1 MKINK
6 KFLQV
11 IAAFQILFFHLWAPL
26 TSTQIEQFILKTA
39 YVGVDMFFF
48 LSAYSLAGR
57 EIDYVPFLKDRVLK
71 MYAKFAFF
79 VLIMALFTKSYGVIR
94 AVKSLTLIEF
104 FQKGGGAF
112 LWFIPA
118 ILIFYMLYPLFL
130 KWNSRLKVLW
140 VLLIWIALSVIS
152 EYAFSYTAVFIFTNR
167 IPVILTG
174 YLFKTY
180 CNEKLDEANNNDI
193 ACDEQRN
200 TAKRNNTSS
209 YVECEIDKHSGTN
222 IQFLRRSWIVLILIG
237 TLLLYMYGFKVRL
250 NFPIKDMFYV
260 LAIPTVLG
268 LAILSGHI
276 KKSALI
282 DALGSLTL
290 ELYAVQMI
298 FGQKI
303 LISFYN
309 LFEKNALLTNLAVT
323 FVMFLMAFVL
333 SKLTGVIDKKRA
345 IV

>member
-1 MKINK
+1 MTINK

-71 MYAKFAFF
+71 LYAKFAFF
-79 VLIMALFTKSYGVIR
+79 VLIMALFSKSFGVIR
-94 AVKSLTLIEF
+94 AVKSLTFIEF

-118 ILIFYMLYPLFL
+118 ILIFYAVYPLFL
-130 KWNSRLKVLW
+130 KWNSRFKVIW
-140 VLLIWIALSVIS
+140 VLLIWLTGSVFA
-152 EYAFSYTAVFIFTNR
+152 EHVLSYTAVFIFTNR
-167 IPVILTG
+167 IPVILAG

-180 CNEKLDEANNNDI
+180 CTGNRDAIMPDNNKMN
-193 ACDEQRN
+193 R
-200 TAKRNNTSS
+200 T
-209 YVECEIDKHSGTN
+209 
-222 IQFLRRSWIVLILIG
+222 IQILRRSWILLIPLG
-237 TLLLYMYGFKVRL
+237 ALLLYMYGFKVRL

-260 LAIPTVLG
+260 FAIPSVIG
-268 LAILSGHI
+268 LVMLSSYV
-276 KKSALI
+276 KKYAVTES
-282 DALGSLTL
+282 LGSITL

-298 FGQKI
+298 FGQRI
-303 LISFYN
+303 LIWAYN
-309 LFEKNALLTNLAVT
+309 VFNKNALLTNI
-323 FVMFLMAFVL
+323 FV
-333 SKLTGVIDKKRA
+333 TGVMLLLAYIISYVIKRSERL
-345 IV
+345 IIK

>member
-1 MKINK
+1 MTINK

-11 IAAFQILFFHLWAPL
+11 IAAFQILFFHLWAPI

-71 MYAKFAFF
+71 LYAKFAFF
-79 VLIMALFTKSYGVIR
+79 TLIMALFSKSFGVIR
-94 AVKSLTLIEF
+94 VVKSLTLIEF

-118 ILIFYMLYPLFL
+118 ILILYIIYPLFL
-130 KWNSRLKVLW
+130 KWNSRFKVIW
-140 VLLIWIALSVIS
+140 VLLIWLTGSVFA
-152 EYAFSYTAVFIFTNR
+152 EHVLSYTAVFIFTNR
-167 IPVILTG
+167 IPVILAG

-180 CNEKLDEANNNDI
+180 CTGNRDAIMPDNNKMN
-193 ACDEQRN
+193 R
-200 TAKRNNTSS
+200 T
-209 YVECEIDKHSGTN
+209 
-222 IQFLRRSWIVLILIG
+222 IQILRRSWILLIPLG
-237 TLLLYMYGFKVRL
+237 VLLLYMYGFKVRL

-268 LAILSGHI
+268 LVTLSSYV
-276 KKSALI
+276 KKYAVTES
-282 DALGSLTL
+282 LGSITL

-298 FGQKI
+298 FGQRI
-303 LISFYN
+303 LIWAYN
-309 LFEKNALLTNLAVT
+309 VFNKNALLTNI
-323 FVMFLMAFVL
+323 FV
-333 SKLTGVIDKKRA
+333 TGVMLLLAYIISHVFKRGERL
-345 IV
+345 IIK

>member
-1 MKINK
+1 MTINK

-71 MYAKFAFF
+71 LYAKFAFF
-79 VLIMALFTKSYGVIR
+79 TLIMALFSKSFGVIR
-94 AVKSLTLIEF
+94 VVKSLTLIEF

-118 ILIFYMLYPLFL
+118 ILILYIIYPLFL
-130 KWNSRLKVLW
+130 KWNSRFKVIW
-140 VLLIWIALSVIS
+140 VLLIWLTGSVFS
-152 EYAFSYTAVFIFTNR
+152 EHVLSYTAVFIFTNR
-167 IPVILTG
+167 IPVILAG

-180 CNEKLDEANNNDI
+180 CTHNNN
-193 ACDEQRN
+193 
-200 TAKRNNTSS
+200 
-209 YVECEIDKHSGTN
+209 
-222 IQFLRRSWIVLILIG
+222 LRRSFIVLIPLG
-237 TLLLYMYGFKVRL
+237 VLLLHMYGFKVRL

-268 LAILSGHI
+268 LVTLSSYV
-276 KKSALI
+276 KKYAVTES
-282 DALGSLTL
+282 LGSITL

-298 FGQKI
+298 FGQRI
-303 LISFYN
+303 LMWAYN
-309 LFEKNALLTNLAVT
+309 VFNKNALLTNI
-323 FVMFLMAFVL
+323 FV
-333 SKLTGVIDKKRA
+333 TGVMLLLAYIISYVIKRCERL
-345 IV
+345 IIK

>member
-1 MKINK
+1 MTINK

-11 IAAFQILFFHLWAPL
+11 IAAFQILFFHLWAPI

-71 MYAKFAFF
+71 LYAKFAFF
-79 VLIMALFTKSYGVIR
+79 VLIMALFSKSFGVIR
-94 AVKSLTLIEF
+94 VVKSLTLIEF

-118 ILIFYMLYPLFL
+118 ILILYIIYPLFL
-130 KWNSRLKVLW
+130 KWNSRFKVIW
-140 VLLIWIALSVIS
+140 VLLIWLTGSVFA
-152 EYAFSYTAVFIFTNR
+152 EHVLSYTAVFIFTNR
-167 IPVILTG
+167 IPVILAG

-180 CNEKLDEANNNDI
+180 CTHNNN
-193 ACDEQRN
+193 
-200 TAKRNNTSS
+200 
-209 YVECEIDKHSGTN
+209 
-222 IQFLRRSWIVLILIG
+222 LRRSFIVLIPLG
-237 TLLLYMYGFKVRL
+237 VLLLHMYGFKVRL

-268 LAILSGHI
+268 LVTLSSYV
-276 KKSALI
+276 KKYAVTES
-282 DALGSLTL
+282 LGSITL

-298 FGQKI
+298 FGQRI
-303 LISFYN
+303 LIWAYN
-309 LFEKNALLTNLAVT
+309 VFNKNALLTNI
-323 FVMFLMAFVL
+323 FV
-333 SKLTGVIDKKRA
+333 TGVMLLLAYIISYVIKRCERL
-345 IV
+345 IIK

>member
-1 MKINK
+1 MTINK

-71 MYAKFAFF
+71 LYAKFAFF
-79 VLIMALFTKSYGVIR
+79 VLIMALFSKSFGVIR
-94 AVKSLTLIEF
+94 AVKSLTFIEF

-118 ILIFYMLYPLFL
+118 ILIFYAVYPLFL
-130 KWNSRLKVLW
+130 KWNSRFKVIW
-140 VLLIWIALSVIS
+140 VLLIWLTGSVFA
-152 EYAFSYTAVFIFTNR
+152 EHVLSYTAVFIFTNR
-167 IPVILTG
+167 IPVILAG

-180 CNEKLDEANNNDI
+180 CTKNNN
-193 ACDEQRN
+193 
-200 TAKRNNTSS
+200 
-209 YVECEIDKHSGTN
+209 
-222 IQFLRRSWIVLILIG
+222 LRRSFIVLIPLG
-237 TLLLYMYGFKVRL
+237 ALLLYMYGFKVRL

-260 LAIPTVLG
+260 LAIPSVLG
-268 LAILSGHI
+268 LVTLSSYV
-276 KKSALI
+276 KKYAVTES
-282 DALGSLTL
+282 LGSITL

-298 FGQKI
+298 FGQRI
-303 LISFYN
+303 LIFAYN
-309 LFEKNALLTNLAVT
+309 IFNKNALLTNI
-323 FVMFLMAFVL
+323 FV
-333 SKLTGVIDKKRA
+333 TGVMLLLAYIISYVIKRGERL
-345 IV
+345 IIK

>member
-1 MKINK
+1 MTINK

-71 MYAKFAFF
+71 LYAKFAFF
-79 VLIMALFTKSYGVIR
+79 VLIMALFSKSFGVIR
-94 AVKSLTLIEF
+94 AVKSLTFIEF

-118 ILIFYMLYPLFL
+118 ILIFYAVYPLFL
-130 KWNSRLKVLW
+130 KWNSRFKVIW
-140 VLLIWIALSVIS
+140 VLLIWLTGSVFA
-152 EYAFSYTAVFIFTNR
+152 EHVLSYTAVFIFTNR
-167 IPVILTG
+167 IPVILAG

-180 CNEKLDEANNNDI
+180 CTGNRDAIMPDNNKMN
-193 ACDEQRN
+193 R
-200 TAKRNNTSS
+200 T
-209 YVECEIDKHSGTN
+209 
-222 IQFLRRSWIVLILIG
+222 IQILRRSWVVLIPLG
-237 TLLLYMYGFKVRL
+237 VLLLHMYGFKVRL

-260 LAIPTVLG
+260 LAIPSVIG
-268 LAILSGHI
+268 LVMLSSYV
-276 KKSALI
+276 KKYAVTES
-282 DALGSLTL
+282 LGSITL

-298 FGQKI
+298 FGQRI
-303 LISFYN
+303 LIWAYN
-309 LFEKNALLTNLAVT
+309 VFNKNALLTNI
-323 FVMFLMAFVL
+323 FV
-333 SKLTGVIDKKRA
+333 TGVMLLLAYIISHVIKRGERL
-345 IV
+345 IIK

>member
-1 MKINK
+1 MTINK

-71 MYAKFAFF
+71 LYAKFAFF
-79 VLIMALFTKSYGVIR
+79 TLIMALFSKSFGVIR
-94 AVKSLTLIEF
+94 VVKSLTLIEF

-118 ILIFYMLYPLFL
+118 ILIFYAVYPLFL
-130 KWNSRLKVLW
+130 KWNSRFKVIW
-140 VLLIWIALSVIS
+140 VLLIWLTGSVFA
-152 EYAFSYTAVFIFTNR
+152 EHVLSYTAVFIFTNR
-167 IPVILTG
+167 IPVILAG

-180 CNEKLDEANNNDI
+180 CTKNNN
-193 ACDEQRN
+193 
-200 TAKRNNTSS
+200 
-209 YVECEIDKHSGTN
+209 
-222 IQFLRRSWIVLILIG
+222 LRRSFIVLIPLG
-237 TLLLYMYGFKVRL
+237 VLLLYMYGFKVRL

-260 LAIPTVLG
+260 LAIPSVLG
-268 LAILSGHI
+268 LVTLSSYV
-276 KKSALI
+276 KKYAVTES
-282 DALGSLTL
+282 LGSITL

-298 FGQKI
+298 FGQQI
-303 LISFYN
+303 LIWAYN
-309 LFEKNALLTNLAVT
+309 VFNKNALLTNI
-323 FVMFLMAFVL
+323 FV
-333 SKLTGVIDKKRA
+333 TGVMLLLAYIISHVIKRGERL
-345 IV
+345 IIK

>member
-1 MKINK
+1 MTINK

-71 MYAKFAFF
+71 LYAKFAFF
-79 VLIMALFTKSYGVIR
+79 TLIMALFSKSFGVIR
-94 AVKSLTLIEF
+94 VVKSLTLIEF

-118 ILIFYMLYPLFL
+118 ILILYIIYPLFL
-130 KWNSRLKVLW
+130 KWNSRFKVIW
-140 VLLIWIALSVIS
+140 VLLIWLIAGVFS
-152 EYAFSYTAVFIFTNR
+152 EHVLSYTTVFIFTNR
-167 IPVILTG
+167 IPVILAG

-180 CNEKLDEANNNDI
+180 CTHNNN
-193 ACDEQRN
+193 
-200 TAKRNNTSS
+200 
-209 YVECEIDKHSGTN
+209 
-222 IQFLRRSWIVLILIG
+222 LRRSFIVLIPLG
-237 TLLLYMYGFKVRL
+237 VLLLHMYGFKVRL

-268 LAILSGHI
+268 LVTLSSYV
-276 KKSALI
+276 KKYAVTES
-282 DALGSLTL
+282 LGSITL

-298 FGQKI
+298 FGQRI
-303 LISFYN
+303 LMWAYN
-309 LFEKNALLTNLAVT
+309 VFNKNALLTNI
-323 FVMFLMAFVL
+323 FV
-333 SKLTGVIDKKRA
+333 TGVMLLLAYIISHVFKRGERL
-345 IV
+345 IIK

>member
-1 MKINK
+1 MTINK

-11 IAAFQILFFHLWAPL
+11 IAAFQILFFHLWAPI

-71 MYAKFAFF
+71 LYAKFAFF
-79 VLIMALFTKSYGVIR
+79 VLIMALFSKSFGVIR
-94 AVKSLTLIEF
+94 AVKSLMFIEF

-118 ILIFYMLYPLFL
+118 ILIFYAVYPLFL
-130 KWNSRLKVLW
+130 KWNSRFKVIW
-140 VLLIWIALSVIS
+140 VLLIWLVAGVFS
-152 EYAFSYTAVFIFTNR
+152 EHVLSYTAVFIFTNR
-167 IPVILTG
+167 IPVILAG

-180 CNEKLDEANNNDI
+180 CTGNRDAIMPDNNKMN
-193 ACDEQRN
+193 R
-200 TAKRNNTSS
+200 T
-209 YVECEIDKHSGTN
+209 
-222 IQFLRRSWIVLILIG
+222 IQILRRSWILLIPLG
-237 TLLLYMYGFKVRL
+237 VLLLYMYGFKVRL

-268 LAILSGHI
+268 LVTLSSYV
-276 KKSALI
+276 KKYAVTES
-282 DALGSLTL
+282 LGSITL

-298 FGQKI
+298 FGQRI
-303 LISFYN
+303 LIWAYN
-309 LFEKNALLTNLAVT
+309 VFNKNALLTNI
-323 FVMFLMAFVL
+323 FV
-333 SKLTGVIDKKRA
+333 TGVMLLLAYIISYVIKRCERL
-345 IV
+345 IIK

>member
-1 MKINK
+1 MTINK

-71 MYAKFAFF
+71 LYAKFAFF
-79 VLIMALFTKSYGVIR
+79 VLIMALFSKSFGVIR
-94 AVKSLTLIEF
+94 AVKSLTFIEF

-118 ILIFYMLYPLFL
+118 IFILYIIYPLFL
-130 KWNSRLKVLW
+130 KWNSRLKVIW
-140 VLLIWIALSVIS
+140 VLLIWLVAGVFS
-152 EYAFSYTAVFIFTNR
+152 EHVLSYTAVFIFTNR
-167 IPVILTG
+167 IPVILAG

-180 CNEKLDEANNNDI
+180 CTENNNL
-193 ACDEQRN
+193 R
-200 TAKRNNTSS
+200 
-209 YVECEIDKHSGTN
+209 HS
-222 IQFLRRSWIVLILIG
+222 FIVLIPLG
-237 TLLLYMYGFKVRL
+237 ALLLYMYGFKVRL

-260 LAIPTVLG
+260 LAIPSVLG
-268 LAILSGHI
+268 LVTLSSYV
-276 KKSALI
+276 KKYALL
-282 DALGSLTL
+282 DSLGSITL

-298 FGQKI
+298 FGQRI
-303 LISFYN
+303 LMWAYN
-309 LFEKNALLTNLAVT
+309 VFNKNALLTNI
-323 FVMFLMAFVL
+323 FV
-333 SKLTGVIDKKRA
+333 TGVMLLLAYIISHVIKRGERL
-345 IV
+345 IIK

>member
-1 MKINK
+1 MTINK

-11 IAAFQILFFHLWAPL
+11 IAAFQILFFHLWAPI

-71 MYAKFAFF
+71 LYAKFAFF
-79 VLIMALFTKSYGVIR
+79 VLIMALFSKSFGVIR
-94 AVKSLTLIEF
+94 VVKSLTLIEF

-118 ILIFYMLYPLFL
+118 ILILYIIYPLFL
-130 KWNSRLKVLW
+130 KWNSRFKVIW
-140 VLLIWIALSVIS
+140 VLLIWLTGSVFA
-152 EYAFSYTAVFIFTNR
+152 EHVLSYTTVFIFTNR
-167 IPVILTG
+167 IPVILAG

-180 CNEKLDEANNNDI
+180 CTHNNN
-193 ACDEQRN
+193 
-200 TAKRNNTSS
+200 
-209 YVECEIDKHSGTN
+209 
-222 IQFLRRSWIVLILIG
+222 LRRSFIVLIPLG
-237 TLLLYMYGFKVRL
+237 VLLLHMYGFKVRL

-268 LAILSGHI
+268 LVTLSSYV
-276 KKSALI
+276 KKYAVTES
-282 DALGSLTL
+282 LGSITL

-298 FGQKI
+298 FGQRI
-303 LISFYN
+303 LMWAYN
-309 LFEKNALLTNLAVT
+309 VFNKNALLTNI
-323 FVMFLMAFVL
+323 FV
-333 SKLTGVIDKKRA
+333 TGVMLLLAYIISYVIKRCERL
-345 IV
+345 IIK

>member
-1 MKINK
+1 MTINK

-71 MYAKFAFF
+71 LYAKFAFF
-79 VLIMALFTKSYGVIR
+79 VLIMALFSKSFGVIR
-94 AVKSLTLIEF
+94 AVKSLTFIEF

-118 ILIFYMLYPLFL
+118 ILIFYAVYPLFL
-130 KWNSRLKVLW
+130 KWNSRFKVIW
-140 VLLIWIALSVIS
+140 VLLIWLTGSVFA
-152 EYAFSYTAVFIFTNR
+152 EHVLSYTAVFIFTNR
-167 IPVILTG
+167 IPVILAG

-180 CNEKLDEANNNDI
+180 CTKNNN
-193 ACDEQRN
+193 
-200 TAKRNNTSS
+200 
-209 YVECEIDKHSGTN
+209 
-222 IQFLRRSWIVLILIG
+222 LRRSFIVLIPLG
-237 TLLLYMYGFKVRL
+237 VLLLYMYGFKVRL

-260 LAIPTVLG
+260 LAIPSVIG
-268 LAILSGHI
+268 LVTLSSYV
-276 KKSALI
+276 KKYAVTES
-282 DALGSLTL
+282 LGSITL

-298 FGQKI
+298 FGQRI
-303 LISFYN
+303 LIFAYN
-309 LFEKNALLTNLAVT
+309 IFNKNALLTNI
-323 FVMFLMAFVL
+323 FV
-333 SKLTGVIDKKRA
+333 TGVMLLLTYIISYVIKRGERL
-345 IV
+345 IIK

>member
-1 MKINK
+1 MTINK

-71 MYAKFAFF
+71 LYAKFAFF
-79 VLIMALFTKSYGVIR
+79 VLIMALFSKSFGVIR
-94 AVKSLTLIEF
+94 AVKSLTFIEF

-118 ILIFYMLYPLFL
+118 ILIFYAVYPLFL
-130 KWNSRLKVLW
+130 KWNSRFKVIW
-140 VLLIWIALSVIS
+140 VLLIWLTGSVFA
-152 EYAFSYTAVFIFTNR
+152 EHVLSYTAVFIFTNR
-167 IPVILTG
+167 IPVILAG

-180 CNEKLDEANNNDI
+180 CTGNRDAIMPDNNKMN
-193 ACDEQRN
+193 R
-200 TAKRNNTSS
+200 T
-209 YVECEIDKHSGTN
+209 
-222 IQFLRRSWIVLILIG
+222 IQILRRSWVVLIPLG
-237 TLLLYMYGFKVRL
+237 VLLLHMYGFNVRL

-268 LAILSGHI
+268 LVTLSSYV
-276 KKSALI
+276 KKCAVTDS
-282 DALGSLTL
+282 LGSITL

-298 FGQKI
+298 FGQRI
-303 LISFYN
+303 LIWAYN
-309 LFEKNALLTNLAVT
+309 VFNKNALLTNI
-323 FVMFLMAFVL
+323 FV
-333 SKLTGVIDKKRA
+333 TGVMLLLAYIISYVIKRSERL
-345 IV
+345 IIK

>member
-1 MKINK
+1 MTINK

-71 MYAKFAFF
+71 LYAKFAFF
-79 VLIMALFTKSYGVIR
+79 VLIMALFSKSFGVIR
-94 AVKSLTLIEF
+94 AVKSLTFIEF

-118 ILIFYMLYPLFL
+118 IFILYIIYPLFL
-130 KWNSRLKVLW
+130 KWNSRLKVIW
-140 VLLIWIALSVIS
+140 VLLIWLVAGVFS
-152 EYAFSYTAVFIFTNR
+152 EHVLSYTAVFIFTNR
-167 IPVILTG
+167 IPVILAG

-180 CNEKLDEANNNDI
+180 CTENNNL
-193 ACDEQRN
+193 R
-200 TAKRNNTSS
+200 
-209 YVECEIDKHSGTN
+209 HS
-222 IQFLRRSWIVLILIG
+222 FIVLIPLG
-237 TLLLYMYGFKVRL
+237 ALLLYMYGFKVRL

-260 LAIPTVLG
+260 LAIPSVIG
-268 LAILSGHI
+268 LVMLSSYV
-276 KKSALI
+276 KKCAVTDS
-282 DALGSLTL
+282 LGSITL

-298 FGQKI
+298 FGQRI
-303 LISFYN
+303 LMWAYN
-309 LFEKNALLTNLAVT
+309 VFNKNALLTNI
-323 FVMFLMAFVL
+323 FV
-333 SKLTGVIDKKRA
+333 TGVMLLLAYIISHVIKRGERL
-345 IV
+345 IIK

>member
-1 MKINK
+1 MTINK

-71 MYAKFAFF
+71 LYAKFAFF
-79 VLIMALFTKSYGVIR
+79 TLIMALFSKSFGVIR
-94 AVKSLTLIEF
+94 AVKSLTFIEF

-118 ILIFYMLYPLFL
+118 ILIFYAVYPLFL
-130 KWNSRLKVLW
+130 KWNSRFKVIW
-140 VLLIWIALSVIS
+140 VLLIWLTGSVFA
-152 EYAFSYTAVFIFTNR
+152 EHVLSYTAVFIFTNR
-167 IPVILTG
+167 IPVILAG

-180 CNEKLDEANNNDI
+180 CTGNRDAIMPDNNKMN
-193 ACDEQRN
+193 R
-200 TAKRNNTSS
+200 T
-209 YVECEIDKHSGTN
+209 
-222 IQFLRRSWIVLILIG
+222 IQILRRSWVVLIAAG
-237 TLLLYMYGFKVRL
+237 VLLLHMYGFKVRL

-260 LAIPTVLG
+260 LAIPSVIG
-268 LAILSGHI
+268 LVMLSSYV
-276 KKSALI
+276 KKYAVTES
-282 DALGSLTL
+282 LGSITL

-298 FGQKI
+298 FGQQI
-303 LISFYN
+303 LIWAYN
-309 LFEKNALLTNLAVT
+309 VFNKNALLTNI
-323 FVMFLMAFVL
+323 FV
-333 SKLTGVIDKKRA
+333 TGVMLLSAYIISYVIKRGERL
-345 IV
+345 IIK

>member
-1 MKINK
+1 MTINK

-71 MYAKFAFF
+71 LYAKFAFF
-79 VLIMALFTKSYGVIR
+79 TLIMALFSKSFGVIR
-94 AVKSLTLIEF
+94 VVKSLTLIEF

-118 ILIFYMLYPLFL
+118 ILILYIIYPLFL
-130 KWNSRLKVLW
+130 KWNSRFKVIW
-140 VLLIWIALSVIS
+140 VLLIWLTGSVFA
-152 EYAFSYTAVFIFTNR
+152 EHVLSYTAVFIFTNR
-167 IPVILTG
+167 IPVILAG

-180 CNEKLDEANNNDI
+180 CTHNNN
-193 ACDEQRN
+193 
-200 TAKRNNTSS
+200 
-209 YVECEIDKHSGTN
+209 
-222 IQFLRRSWIVLILIG
+222 LRRSFIVLIPLG
-237 TLLLYMYGFKVRL
+237 VLLLHMYGFKVRL

-268 LAILSGHI
+268 LVTLSSYV
-276 KKSALI
+276 KKYAVTES
-282 DALGSLTL
+282 LGSITL

-298 FGQKI
+298 FGQRI
-303 LISFYN
+303 LIWAYN
-309 LFEKNALLTNLAVT
+309 VFNKNALLTNI
-323 FVMFLMAFVL
+323 FV
-333 SKLTGVIDKKRA
+333 TGVMLLLAYIISHVFKRGERL
-345 IV
+345 IIK

>member
-1 MKINK
+1 MTINK

-26 TSTQIEQFILKTA
+26 TSTQIEQFVLKTA

-71 MYAKFAFF
+71 LYAKFAFF
-79 VLIMALFTKSYGVIR
+79 VLIMALFSKSFGVIR
-94 AVKSLTLIEF
+94 AVKSLMFIEF

-118 ILIFYMLYPLFL
+118 ILIFYAVYPLFL
-130 KWNSRLKVLW
+130 KWNSRFKVIW
-140 VLLIWIALSVIS
+140 VLLIWLVAGVFS
-152 EYAFSYTAVFIFTNR
+152 EHVLSYTAVFIFTNR
-167 IPVILTG
+167 IPVILAG

-180 CNEKLDEANNNDI
+180 CTHNNN
-193 ACDEQRN
+193 
-200 TAKRNNTSS
+200 
-209 YVECEIDKHSGTN
+209 
-222 IQFLRRSWIVLILIG
+222 LRRSFIVLIPLG
-237 TLLLYMYGFKVRL
+237 VLLLYMYGFKVRL

-268 LAILSGHI
+268 LVTLSSYV
-276 KKSALI
+276 KKYAVTES
-282 DALGSLTL
+282 LGSITL

-298 FGQKI
+298 FGQRI
-303 LISFYN
+303 LMWAYN
-309 LFEKNALLTNLAVT
+309 VFNKNALLTNI
-323 FVMFLMAFVL
+323 FV
-333 SKLTGVIDKKRA
+333 TGVMLLLAYIISYVIKRCERL
-345 IV
+345 IIK

>member
-1 MKINK
+1 MTINK

-71 MYAKFAFF
+71 LYAKFAFF
-79 VLIMALFTKSYGVIR
+79 VLIMALFSKSFGVIR
-94 AVKSLTLIEF
+94 AVKSLMFIEF

-118 ILIFYMLYPLFL
+118 ILIFYAVYPLFL
-130 KWNSRLKVLW
+130 KWNSRLKVIW
-140 VLLIWIALSVIS
+140 VLLIWLIAGVFS
-152 EYAFSYTAVFIFTNR
+152 EHVLSYTAVFIFTNR
-167 IPVILTG
+167 IPVILAG

-180 CNEKLDEANNNDI
+180 CTGNRDAIMPDNNKMN
-193 ACDEQRN
+193 R
-200 TAKRNNTSS
+200 T
-209 YVECEIDKHSGTN
+209 
-222 IQFLRRSWIVLILIG
+222 IQILRRSWVVLIPLG
-237 TLLLYMYGFKVRL
+237 ALLLYMYGFKVRL

-268 LAILSGHI
+268 LVTLSSYV
-276 KKSALI
+276 KKYAVTES
-282 DALGSLTL
+282 LGSITL

-298 FGQKI
+298 FGQQI
-303 LISFYN
+303 LIWAYN
-309 LFEKNALLTNLAVT
+309 VFNKNALLTNI
-323 FVMFLMAFVL
+323 FV
-333 SKLTGVIDKKRA
+333 TGVMLLLAYIISYVIKRGERL
-345 IV
+345 IIK

>member
-1 MKINK
+1 MTINK

-71 MYAKFAFF
+71 LYAKFAFF
-79 VLIMALFTKSYGVIR
+79 VLIMALFSKSFGVIR
-94 AVKSLTLIEF
+94 VVKSLTLIEF

-118 ILIFYMLYPLFL
+118 ILILYIIYPLFL
-130 KWNSRLKVLW
+130 KWNSRLKVIW
-140 VLLIWIALSVIS
+140 VLLIWLTGSVFA
-152 EYAFSYTAVFIFTNR
+152 EHVLSYTAVFIFTNR
-167 IPVILTG
+167 IPVILAG

-180 CNEKLDEANNNDI
+180 CTGNRDAIMPDNNKMN
-193 ACDEQRN
+193 R
-200 TAKRNNTSS
+200 T
-209 YVECEIDKHSGTN
+209 
-222 IQFLRRSWIVLILIG
+222 IQILRRSWILLIPLG
-237 TLLLYMYGFKVRL
+237 VLLLHMYGFKVRL

-260 LAIPTVLG
+260 LAIPSVIG
-268 LAILSGHI
+268 LVTLSSYV
-276 KKSALI
+276 KKYAVTES
-282 DALGSLTL
+282 LGSITL

-298 FGQKI
+298 FGQRI
-303 LISFYN
+303 LIWAYN
-309 LFEKNALLTNLAVT
+309 MFNKNALLTNI
-323 FVMFLMAFVL
+323 FV
-333 SKLTGVIDKKRA
+333 TGVMLLLAYIISYVIKRGERL
-345 IV
+345 IIK

>member
-1 MKINK
+1 MTINK

-71 MYAKFAFF
+71 LYAKFAFF
-79 VLIMALFTKSYGVIR
+79 TLIMALFSKSFGVIR
-94 AVKSLTLIEF
+94 VVKSLTLIEF

-118 ILIFYMLYPLFL
+118 ILILYIIYPLFL
-130 KWNSRLKVLW
+130 KWNSRFKVIW
-140 VLLIWIALSVIS
+140 VLLIWLIAGVFS
-152 EYAFSYTAVFIFTNR
+152 EHVLSYTAVFIFTNR
-167 IPVILTG
+167 IPVILAG

-180 CNEKLDEANNNDI
+180 CTHNNN
-193 ACDEQRN
+193 
-200 TAKRNNTSS
+200 
-209 YVECEIDKHSGTN
+209 
-222 IQFLRRSWIVLILIG
+222 LRRSFIVLIPLG
-237 TLLLYMYGFKVRL
+237 VLLLHMYGFKVRL

-268 LAILSGHI
+268 LVTLSSYV
-276 KKSALI
+276 KKYAVTES
-282 DALGSLTL
+282 LGSITL

-298 FGQKI
+298 FGQRI
-303 LISFYN
+303 LIWAYN
-309 LFEKNALLTNLAVT
+309 VFNKNALLTNI
-323 FVMFLMAFVL
+323 FV
-333 SKLTGVIDKKRA
+333 TGVMLLLAYIISHVFKRGERL
-345 IV
+345 IIK

>member
-1 MKINK
+1 MTINK

-71 MYAKFAFF
+71 LYAKFAFF
-79 VLIMALFTKSYGVIR
+79 TLIMALFSKSFGVIR
-94 AVKSLTLIEF
+94 VVKSLTLIEF

-118 ILIFYMLYPLFL
+118 ILILYIIYPLFL
-130 KWNSRLKVLW
+130 KWNSRFKVIW
-140 VLLIWIALSVIS
+140 VLLIWLIAGVFS
-152 EYAFSYTAVFIFTNR
+152 EHVLSYTTVFIFTNR
-167 IPVILTG
+167 IPVILAG

-180 CNEKLDEANNNDI
+180 CTHNNN
-193 ACDEQRN
+193 
-200 TAKRNNTSS
+200 
-209 YVECEIDKHSGTN
+209 
-222 IQFLRRSWIVLILIG
+222 LRRSFIVLIPLG
-237 TLLLYMYGFKVRL
+237 VLLLHMYGFKVRP

-268 LAILSGHI
+268 LVTLSSYV
-276 KKSALI
+276 KKYAVTES
-282 DALGSLTL
+282 LGSITL

-298 FGQKI
+298 FGQRI
-303 LISFYN
+303 LMWAYN
-309 LFEKNALLTNLAVT
+309 VFNKNALLTNI
-323 FVMFLMAFVL
+323 FV
-333 SKLTGVIDKKRA
+333 TGVMLLLAYIISYVIKRCERL
-345 IV
+345 IIK